1 MHILFKHSLLMSV
14 IWALFSGFFFVEAQ
28 SLRAENMRSEFKLV
42 DEAGLL
48 RPAEVRQIEEE
59 LRAMSVK
66 LENSMY
72 VYLTRYSADEAG
84 VDRFYARTSGVRGN
98 RSILLIVKASK
109 PFSSYL
115 SVGKGYASQFGRD
128 VKDFVTNAGVVPKLK
143 AGQIAPAV
151 LTGLNLLRNILAPA
165 QFETVKML
173 PSQKELGI
181 FAILKLLGIIF
192 ICGFVI
198 DRVGEVVLGNT
209 LGAIFAA
216 LLAFFGSTFVA
227 QTYIAFLVGGATF
240 FLALLDIL
248 GGHEEPSAHR
258 SNGWRGGG
266 GSFGGG
272 GASGRWR

>member
-1 MHILFKHSLLMSV
+1 MHISFRQLLILLSVCGLFLCGNAAS
-14 IWALFSGFFFVEAQ
+14 
-28 SLRAENMRSEFKLV
+28 AETSRSEYKLL

-59 LRAMSVK
+59 LRELSSG

-84 VDRFYARTSGVRGN
+84 VDRFYARASRGRGN
-98 RSILLIVKASK
+98 RNILLIVKASK
-109 PFSSYL
+109 PFAAYL
-115 SVGKGYASQFGRD
+115 SVGKNYAPQFGRD
-128 VKDFVTNAGVVPKLK
+128 VKDFVTNAGVLPKLK

-151 LTGLNLLRNILAPA
+151 LTGLNLLRNVISPSH
-165 QFETVKML
+165 FEAIKIR
-173 PSQKELGI
+173 PQQNELGV

-216 LLAFFGSTFVA
+216 LLAFFVSTFVA
-227 QTYIAFLVGGATF
+227 QAYIAFLAGGATF
-240 FLALLDIL
+240 FLALLDVL